1 MITKTPK
8 GYHVDMRPNGRDGR
22 RIRKTLPSMAEAR
35 AFERHVIAKYKD
47 AKEWHQPA
55 TDNRRLSELVDTW
68 FNLHGQQLKS
78 GAKRLTELKKATDLL
93 GNPKAKDFT
102 AAMFTEFRAD
112 RLKAVSAN
120 TANHD
125 LTNFRS
131 LFNELERLGEWP
143 HGNPIAKVRKIK
155 TDEPELNYL
164 SLEQIKALL
173 AELDK
178 SPTSHARISAR
189 ICLATGA
196 RWGEAATVK
205 LSQVA
210 NGRITFSGTKNGKN
224 RSIPIDDE
232 LASLI
237 LEHAPLVDGMNTFK
251 RAVAK
256 LDLDLPRGQMTHVL
270 RHSFA
275 SWFMI
280 NGGNIVTL
288 QRVLGH
294 GSIMMTMRYAH
305 LSPEHLTEVLSLNP
319 IFSQEY

>member
-1 MITKTPK
+1 MIKKTEK
-8 GYHVDMRPNGRDGR
+8 GYMVDIRPNGRDGR
-22 RIRKTLPSMAEAR
+22 RFRKTLPTMSEAR
-35 AFERHVIAKYKD
+35 AYEKHIITKHQNPE
-47 AKEWHQPA
+47 EWQRPA
-55 TDNRRLSELVDTW
+55 ADNRTLGELINKW
-68 FNLHGQQLKS
+68 FDLHGQQLKS
-78 GAKRLTELKKATDLL
+78 GHKRMSELNKACQLL
-93 GNPKAKDFT
+93 ANPKARDIT
-102 AAMFTEFRAD
+102 AAMFTDFRAQ

-125 LTNFRS
+125 LTNLRA

-143 HGNPIAKVRKIK
+143 HGNPITKVRKIK
-155 TDEPELNYL
+155 TDDHELTYL
-164 SLEQIKALL
+164 THEQIAALL

-196 RWGEAATVK
+196 RWGEACSVK
-205 LSQVA
+205 AQQVA
-210 NGRITFSGTKNGKN
+210 NGRITFTGTKNGKN
-224 RSIPIDDE
+224 RTVPISDP
-232 LASLI
+232 LAALI
-237 LEHAPLVDGMNTFK
+237 TQNAPLVDGMNTFK

-256 LDLDLPRGQMTHVL
+256 LDLNLPRGQMTHVL

-275 SWFMI
+275 SHFMI

-305 LSPEHLTEVLSLNP
+305 LSPEHLTEVLTLNP
-319 IFSQEY
+319 LSKELL